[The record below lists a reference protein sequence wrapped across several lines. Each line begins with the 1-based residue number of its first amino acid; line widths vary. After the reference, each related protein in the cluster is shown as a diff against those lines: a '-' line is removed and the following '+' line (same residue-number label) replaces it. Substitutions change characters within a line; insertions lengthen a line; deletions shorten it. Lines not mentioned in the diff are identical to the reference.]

1 MITRESSGRLF
12 ININRS
18 YILYVQKQFKNK
30 LKWVK
35 KIVENQGRPAFYE
48 LDMTRDL
55 MSLMGGRA
63 TAGIAGNF
71 IGNRIYS
78 GDLALLQLG
87 NLLKESIPEEDKRVL
102 IITDSFTKKFVK
114 KVQFYLDYAE
124 FEVKVWSGAEPEVPI
139 PTIHEGVE
147 ICNEFKPRIFFAI
160 GGGSVIDTAKIL
172 LIKYEKP
179 EEDIYNIMP
188 ILQALGLKK
197 KIRYLIAAPTTS
209 GTGSEVTYAAVATD
223 TERNPPK
230 KLEVM
235 HDELLPDIAILYPE
249 FIKDMPPFLTAG
261 TGLDAL
267 AHAVGA
273 YIINIANPVTDALG
287 TKAIEMILK
296 YLPRSYKYGAKDIE
310 ARKNMQLAA
319 TMAGMSFGN
328 CQTGIDHAMGH
339 SFGKVFNIH
348 HGIAVGLFM
357 PYAVQF
363 QSEVTE
369 KWKDLCPLFGIN
381 SDNKS
386 NEDLLKELTEKMKE
400 FMKSI
405 EAPTSIKDFENP
417 SISRQQYMDN
427 LDLLADYAYND
438 GVTLYSNRAIDVEV
452 YKKIFEYVYDG
463 KDIDF

>member
-1 MITRESSGRLF
+1 MKE
-12 ININRS
+12 
-18 YILYVQKQFKNK
+18 
-30 LKWVK
+30 
-35 KIVENQGRPAFYE
+35 IVENQGRPAFYE

-55 MSLMGGRA
+55 MALMGGRA
-63 TAGIAGNF
+63 TAGIAANF

-87 NLLKESIPEEDKRVL
+87 NLLKESIPEQDKRIL

-114 KVQFYLDYAE
+114 KVEFYLNYAE
-124 FEVKVWSGAEPEVPI
+124 FDIKVWSGAEPEVPI
-139 PTIHEGVE
+139 PTIREGVE
-147 ICNEFKPRIFFAI
+147 ICNEFKPKIFFAI

-197 KIRYLIAAPTTS
+197 KVRYLIAAPTTS
-209 GTGSEVTYAAVATD
+209 GTGSEVTFAAVATD

-230 KLEVM
+230 KLEIM
-235 HDELLPDIAILYPE
+235 HDELLPDIAILYPD
-249 FIKDMPPFLTAG
+249 FIKDMPSNLTAG

-273 YIINIANPVTDALG
+273 YIINIANPVTEALG
-287 TKAIEMILK
+287 VRAIEMILK

-328 CQTGIDHAMGH
+328 CQTGIDHALGH
-339 SFGKVFNIH
+339 SFGKIFNVH

-363 QSEVTE
+363 QSKVTE
-369 KWKDLCPLFGIN
+369 KWKDLCPIFGIKA
-381 SDNKS
+381 DNKS
-386 NEDLLKELTEKMKE
+386 NKILLKELSNAMKT
-400 FMKSI
+400 FMRSI
-405 EAPTSIKDFENP
+405 NVPTCVKEMETP
-417 SISRQQYMDN
+417 KISREEYMNN
-427 LDLLADYAYND
+427 LQILGDYAYND
-438 GVTLYSNRAIDVEV
+438 GVTLYSNRAMNVEV
-452 YKKIFEYVYDG
+452 YKKIFNYVYDG
-463 KDIDF
+463 KNIDF

>member
-1 MITRESSGRLF
+1 M
-12 ININRS
+12 
-18 YILYVQKQFKNK
+18 
-30 LKWVK
+30 K

-71 IGNRIYS
+71 FGNRMYS
-78 GDLALLQLG
+78 GDLALLQLA
-87 NLLKESIPEEDKRVL
+87 NLLKESLPKEEKRAL

-114 KVQFYLDYAE
+114 TVKFYLDYAE
-124 FEVKVWSGAEPEVPI
+124 IEFKVWSGAEPEVPV
-139 PTIHEGVE
+139 PTIEKGRK
-147 ICNEFKPRIFFAI
+147 ICEEFKPRIFFAI

-188 ILQALGLKK
+188 ILQPLGLRK

-209 GTGSEVTYAAVATD
+209 GTGSEVTQAAVATD
-223 TERNPPK
+223 TERKPPK

-235 HDELLPDIAILYPE
+235 HEELVPDIAVLYPD
-249 FIKDMPPFLTAG
+249 FVKDMPSFLTAG

-273 YIINIANPVTDALG
+273 YIINVATALTEAIG
-287 TKAIEMILK
+287 LKAIELILK

-310 ARKNMQLAA
+310 ARKNVQLAS

-328 CQTGIDHAMGH
+328 SQTGIDHALGH
-339 SFGKVFNIH
+339 SFGKLFDVH
-348 HGIAVGLFM
+348 HGIAVGMFM

-363 QSEVTE
+363 QSKVTE
-369 KWKDLCPLFGIN
+369 KWKDLCPVFGVKTE
-381 SDNKS
+381 NKS
-386 NEDLLKELTEKMKE
+386 NKEQLNDLTEAMKMFMRSINTPTCVKE
-400 FMKSI
+400 MESPKI
-405 EAPTSIKDFENP
+405 TRE
-417 SISRQQYMDN
+417 QYMEKIET
-427 LDLLADYAYND
+427 LADYAYND
-438 GVTLYSNRAIDVEV
+438 GVSLYSNRPINVEL
-452 YKKIFEYVYDG
+452 YKKIFEYAYEG
-463 KDIDF
+463 KNIDF